1 VSAIIPRSREE
12 WRLPHDGAFLLA
24 VSLGAGTL
32 AKFVAPL
39 LSGGAVV
46 VGFLFGVV
54 ALAGHRLGYVPTTLL
69 VGAVGIA
76 IVLMLA
82 FVAFVLLWVTGLGAL
97 L

>member
-1 VSAIIPRSREE
+1 VSGIVPVSRGE

-24 VSLGAGTL
+24 ATLGAGSL
-32 AKFVAPL
+32 AKLVAPL
-39 LSGGAVV
+39 LSGGAIV

-69 VGAVGIA
+69 VGVVGIA
-76 IVLMLA
+76 IVSVLA
-82 FVAFVLLWVTGLGAL
+82 FVAIVLLWVTGLGTL